1 MRLPSKEGRV
11 EMKVHHGLVALIGLA
26 LATVLLSGTFLSEQ
40 FPLAAQAHSVGFDAL
55 AHSLFDGAVGK

>member
-1 MRLPSKEGRV
+1 M
-11 EMKVHHGLVALIGLA
+11 EMKVHHGLVAVIGLV

-40 FPLAAQAHSVGFDAL
+40 YPLAAQAHSVGFDAL